1 MLRRSFGQAT
11 IAAATL
17 ASSAK
22 FAGPALAQSGPIEIS
37 FWHGLAQ
44 PLGGL
49 LEEIAAEFNASQ
61 TRFRVASS
69 FRGSYPETM
78 VAAIAGFR
86 SATAPHIVQMFE
98 VGTGT
103 MMAAGRAIKPLH
115 ELLSETGV
123 NIAFDDYLPAVR
135 GYYSLADGRMM
146 AMPFN
151 SSTAIMFYNKDAFR
165 RAGLNP
171 DQAPTTWAEMRAA
184 TARLKAAGIEIPMTT
199 AWPTWTQVEQ
209 MLAIHNTPLA
219 TLDNGFGGL
228 GAALQVNN
236 PLMVRH
242 LNTLMEMGREG
253 TFRWGGRDGA
263 GDALFA
269 NGSAAIIHAS
279 SGARARFVRE
289 LPGGLANLGV
299 AMLPYYNDVA
309 GAPINSI
316 IGGAAFWAM
325 NRGPSATRSA
335 DENRGIAEFFAF
347 LAQPRVAANWH
358 TATGFLPVTRT
369 AFEQVRA
376 TGFYN
381 QNPGADIPIQQ
392 LLRGGG
398 QMTGNSRGI
407 RLGGFVEIRTIMQEE
422 MERALQGQQTA
433 QAAMDNSVTRGNVV
447 LRNFERTNR
456 A

>member
-1 MLRRSFGQAT
+1 MKRRTLGLASAGLASTT
-11 IAAATL
+11 IAAPAI
-17 ASSAK
+17 AQG
-22 FAGPALAQSGPIEIS
+22 GPVELS

-44 PLGGL
+44 PLGGI
-49 LEEIAAEFNASQ
+49 LEGIANQFNESQ
-61 TRFRVASS
+61 RRFRIVSS

-78 VAAIAGFR
+78 VAAIAAFR
-86 SATAPHIVQMFE
+86 AGTAPHIVQMFE

-103 MMAAGRAIKPLH
+103 MMAAGRAIKPVH
-115 ELLSETGV
+115 ELLAETGV
-123 NIAFDDYLPAVR
+123 TINFDDYLPAVR

-146 AMPFN
+146 GMPFN
-151 SSTAIMFYNKDAFR
+151 SSTAIVFYNKDMFR

-171 DQAPTTWAEMRAA
+171 DAPPGTWAELRAA
-184 TARLKAAGIEIPMTT
+184 ATRLRAAGIEVPVTT

-209 MLAIHNTPLA
+209 FSAIHNTPLA

-228 GAALQVNN
+228 GAELRVNN
-236 PLMVRH
+236 PLQVRH
-242 LNTLMEMGREG
+242 INTMMEMGREG

-263 GDALFA
+263 GDAIFA
-269 NGSAAIIHAS
+269 SGQAAVIFAS

-289 LPGGLANLGV
+289 LPGGLANLGA
-299 AMLPYYNDVA
+299 AMLPYYNDVQ
-309 GAPINSI
+309 GAPFNSI

-325 NRGPSATRSA
+325 NRGPTAQRSA
-335 DENRGIAEFFAF
+335 DENRGIAEFYAF
-347 LAQPRVAANWH
+347 IAQARIAAAWH
-358 TATGFLPVTRT
+358 TETGFLPVTRT

-376 TGFYN
+376 TGFYT

-398 QMTGNSRGI
+398 QMTGNTRGI
-407 RLGGFVEIRTIMQEE
+407 RLGGFVEIRVAMQEE

-433 QAAMDNSVTRGNVV
+433 QQAMDNTVTRGNAV
-447 LRNFERTNR
+447 LRNFERANR

>member
-1 MLRRSFGQAT
+1 MLRRRDLALAT
-11 IAAATL
+11 AGTAIAA
-17 ASSAK
+17 
-22 FAGPALAQSGPIEIS
+22 PALAQSGPVEIQ

-49 LEEIAAEFNASQ
+49 LEAIAGQFNESQ
-61 TRFRVASS
+61 NRARIVSS
-69 FRGSYPETM
+69 FRGGYPETM
-78 VAAIAGFR
+78 VAAIAAFR
-86 SATAPHIVQMFE
+86 ANAAPHIVQMFE

-115 ELLSETGV
+115 ELLRETGV
-123 NIAFDDYLPAVR
+123 SINFDDYLPAVR

-146 AMPFN
+146 SMPFN

-171 DQAPTTWAEMRAA
+171 DQAPRTWAELRQATQRLRAA
-184 TARLKAAGIEIPMTT
+184 GVEIPFTT
-199 AWPTWTQVEQ
+199 AWPTWTQIEQ
-209 MLAIHNTPLA
+209 QSAIHNVEIASLE
-219 TLDNGFGGL
+219 NGFGGL
-228 GAALQVNN
+228 NAELRINN
-236 PLMVRH
+236 PLMQRH
-242 LNTLMEMGREG
+242 FTNLLEMGREG
-253 TFRWGGRDGA
+253 GFRWGGRDAA

-269 NGSAAIIHAS
+269 NGQAAIVHAS

-289 LPGGLANLGV
+289 LPGGVANLGA
-299 AMLPYYNDVA
+299 AMLPFYDEVP

-316 IGGAAFWAM
+316 IGGASFWAM
-325 NRGPSATRSA
+325 NRGPAGARSEA
-335 DENRGIAEFFAF
+335 ENRAIAEFFAF
-347 LAQPRVAANWH
+347 IARPEVAAKWH
-358 TATGFLPVTRT
+358 TDTGFLPVTRT

-376 TGFYN
+376 SGFYT

-398 QMTGNSRGI
+398 TMTGASRGI

-422 MERALQGQQTA
+422 MERALQGQQGA
-433 QAAMDNSVTRGNVV
+433 DAALANSVQRGNVV

-456 A
+456 G

>member
-1 MLRRSFGQAT
+1 MLRRTFGKAALAASVAPIAT
-11 IAAATL
+11 
-17 ASSAK
+17 
-22 FAGPALAQSGPIEIS
+22 PALAQGGPVEIQ

-44 PLGGL
+44 PLGGI
-49 LEEIAAEFNASQ
+49 LEGIANQFNESQ
-61 TRFRVASS
+61 RRFRIVSS

-78 VAAIAGFR
+78 VAAIAAFR
-86 SATAPHIVQMFE
+86 AGTAPHIVQMFE

-103 MMAAGRAIKPLH
+103 MMAAGRAIKPVH

-123 NIAFDDYLPAVR
+123 QIAFDDYLPAVR

-146 AMPFN
+146 GMPFN
-151 SSTAIMFYNKDAFR
+151 SSTAIMFYNKDMFR

-171 DQAPTTWAEMRAA
+171 DQAPETWAQLREAA
-184 TARLKAAGIEIPMTT
+184 QRLRAAGIEVPMTT

-209 MLAIHNTPLA
+209 FSAIHNTPLA
-219 TLDNGFGGL
+219 TQDNGFGGL
-228 GAALQVNN
+228 NAELRINN

-263 GDALFA
+263 GDAIFA
-269 NGSAAIIHAS
+269 SGQAAMIHAS
-279 SGARARFVRE
+279 SGARARFLRE
-289 LPGGLANLGV
+289 VPGGAANVGA
-299 AMLPYYNDVA
+299 AMLPYYNDVQ
-309 GAPINSI
+309 GAPFNSI

-325 NRGPSATRSA
+325 NRGPNAQRSA
-335 DENRGIAEFFAF
+335 DEFRGVAEFYQFI
-347 LAQPRVAANWH
+347 AQPRIAAAWH
-358 TATGFLPVTRT
+358 TETGFLPVTRT

-398 QMTGNSRGI
+398 QMTGNTRGI

-433 QAAMDNSVTRGNVV
+433 QAAMDNSVQRGNVV
-447 LRNFERTNR
+447 LRNFERANR
-456 A
+456 G

>member
-1 MLRRSFGQAT
+1 MLRRTLGRAAL
-11 IAAATL
+11 AAAAAPL
-17 ASSAK
+17 AA
-22 FAGPALAQSGPIEIS
+22 PALAQGGPVELQ

-44 PLGGL
+44 PLGGI
-49 LEEIAAEFNASQ
+49 LEGIANQFNESQ
-61 TRFRVASS
+61 RRFRIVST

-78 VAAIAGFR
+78 VAAIAAFR
-86 SATAPHIVQMFE
+86 AGTAPHIVQMFE

-103 MMAAGRAIKPLH
+103 MMAAGRAIKPVH
-115 ELLSETGV
+115 ELLAETGV
-123 NIAFDDYLPAVR
+123 SINFDDYLPAVR

-151 SSTAIMFYNKDAFR
+151 SSTAIVFYNKDMFR

-171 DQAPTTWAEMRAA
+171 DQAPATWAELRAA
-184 TARLKAAGIEIPMTT
+184 ATRLRAAGIEVPVTT

-209 MLAIHNTPLA
+209 FNAIHNTPLA

-228 GAALQVNN
+228 GAELRVNN
-236 PLMVRH
+236 PVQVRH
-242 LNTLMEMGREG
+242 INTLMEMGREG
-253 TFRWGGRDGA
+253 SFRWGGRDGA
-263 GDALFA
+263 GDAIFA
-269 NGSAAIIHAS
+269 SGQAAVIFAS

-289 LPGGLANLGV
+289 VPGGIANLGV
-299 AMLPYYNDVA
+299 AMLPYYDDVP
-309 GAPINSI
+309 GAPFNSI

-325 NRGPSATRSA
+325 NRGPNAARSA
-335 DENRGIAEFFAF
+335 EENRGIAEFYAF
-347 LAQPRVAANWH
+347 IAQPRIVAAWH
-358 TATGFLPVTRT
+358 TETGFLPVTRT

-376 TGFYN
+376 TGFYD
-381 QNPGADIPIQQ
+381 QNPGADIPIRQ

-398 QMTGNSRGI
+398 QMTGNTRGI

-433 QAAMDNSVTRGNVV
+433 QQAMDNSVTRGNVV
-447 LRNFERTNR
+447 LRNFERANR

>member
-1 MLRRSFGQAT
+1 MLRRTLGQAAL
-11 IAAATL
+11 AAAAAPL
-17 ASSAK
+17 AA
-22 FAGPALAQSGPIEIS
+22 PALAQGGPVELQ

-44 PLGGL
+44 PLGGI
-49 LEEIAAEFNASQ
+49 LEGIANQFNESQ
-61 TRFRVASS
+61 RRFRIVST

-78 VAAIAGFR
+78 VAAIAAFR
-86 SATAPHIVQMFE
+86 ASTAPHIVQMFE

-103 MMAAGRAIKPLH
+103 MMAAGRAIKPVH
-115 ELLSETGV
+115 ELLAETGV
-123 NIAFDDYLPAVR
+123 AINFDDYLPAVR

-151 SSTAIMFYNKDAFR
+151 SSTAIVFYNKDMFR

-171 DQAPTTWAEMRAA
+171 DQAPTTWAELRAA
-184 TARLKAAGIEIPMTT
+184 ATRLRAAGIEVPVTT

-209 MLAIHNTPLA
+209 FNAIHNTPLA

-228 GAALQVNN
+228 GAELRVNN
-236 PLMVRH
+236 PVQVRH
-242 LNTLMEMGREG
+242 INTLMEMGREG
-253 TFRWGGRDGA
+253 SFRWGGRDGA
-263 GDALFA
+263 GDAIFA
-269 NGSAAIIHAS
+269 SGQAAIIFAS

-289 LPGGLANLGV
+289 VPGGLANLGA
-299 AMLPYYNDVA
+299 AMLPYYDDVQ
-309 GAPINSI
+309 GAPFNSI

-325 NRGPSATRSA
+325 NRGPNAARSA
-335 DENRGIAEFFAF
+335 DENRGIAEFYAF
-347 LAQPRVAANWH
+347 LAQPRIAAAWH
-358 TATGFLPVTRT
+358 TETGFLPVTRT

-376 TGFYN
+376 TGFYT

-398 QMTGNSRGI
+398 QMTGNTRGI

-433 QAAMDNSVTRGNVV
+433 QQAMDNSVTRGNVV
-447 LRNFERTNR
+447 LRNFERANR

>member
-1 MLRRSFGQAT
+1 MLRRTLGQAAL
-11 IAAATL
+11 AAAAAPL
-17 ASSAK
+17 AA
-22 FAGPALAQSGPIEIS
+22 PALAQGGPVELQ

-44 PLGGL
+44 PLGGI
-49 LEEIAAEFNASQ
+49 LEGIANQFNESQ
-61 TRFRVASS
+61 RRFRIVST

-78 VAAIAGFR
+78 VAAIAAFR
-86 SATAPHIVQMFE
+86 AGTAPHIVQMFE

-103 MMAAGRAIKPLH
+103 MMAAGRAIKPVH
-115 ELLSETGV
+115 ELLAETGV
-123 NIAFDDYLPAVR
+123 AINFDDYLPAVR

-151 SSTAIMFYNKDAFR
+151 SSTAIVFYNKDMFR

-171 DQAPTTWAEMRAA
+171 NEAPATWAELRAA
-184 TARLKAAGIEIPMTT
+184 ATRLRAAGIEVPVTT

-209 MLAIHNTPLA
+209 FNAIHNTPLA

-228 GAALQVNN
+228 NAELRVNN
-236 PLMVRH
+236 PVQVRH
-242 LNTLMEMGREG
+242 INTLMEMAREG

-263 GDALFA
+263 GDAIFA
-269 NGSAAIIHAS
+269 SGQAAIIFAS

-289 LPGGLANLGV
+289 VPGGLANLGV
-299 AMLPYYNDVA
+299 AMLPYYNDVP
-309 GAPINSI
+309 GAPFNSI

-325 NRGPSATRSA
+325 NRGPNATRSA
-335 DENRGIAEFFAF
+335 DENRGIAEFYAF
-347 LAQPRVAANWH
+347 LAQPRIVAAWH
-358 TATGFLPVTRT
+358 TETGFLPVTRT

-376 TGFYN
+376 TGFYT

-398 QMTGNSRGI
+398 QMTGNTRGI

-433 QAAMDNSVTRGNVV
+433 QQAMDNSVQRGNVV
-447 LRNFERTNR
+447 LRNFERANR

>member
-1 MLRRSFGQAT
+1 MLRRTLGQAA
-11 IAAATL
+11 IAAATAPL
-17 ASSAK
+17 AA
-22 FAGPALAQSGPIEIS
+22 PALAQGGPVEIQ

-44 PLGGL
+44 PLGGI
-49 LEEIAAEFNASQ
+49 LEGIANQFNESQ
-61 TRFRVASS
+61 RRFRIVSS

-78 VAAIAGFR
+78 VAAIAAFR
-86 SATAPHIVQMFE
+86 AGTAPHIVQMFE

-103 MMAAGRAIKPLH
+103 MMAAGRAVKPVH
-115 ELLSETGV
+115 ELLAETGV
-123 NIAFDDYLPAVR
+123 TINFDDYLPAVR

-146 AMPFN
+146 GMPFN
-151 SSTAIMFYNKDAFR
+151 SSTAIVFYNKDAFR

-171 DQAPTTWAEMRAA
+171 DAPPATWADLRAA
-184 TARLKAAGIEIPMTT
+184 AGRLRAAGVEVPVTT

-209 MLAIHNTPLA
+209 FNAIHNTPLA

-228 GAALQVNN
+228 GAELRVNN
-236 PLMVRH
+236 PLQVRH

-263 GDALFA
+263 GDAIFA
-269 NGSAAIIHAS
+269 SGQAAVIFAS

-289 LPGGLANLGV
+289 VPGGLANLGA
-299 AMLPYYNDVA
+299 AMLPFYNDVA

-325 NRGPSATRSA
+325 NRGPNAARSA
-335 DENRGIAEFFAF
+335 DENRGIAEFYAF
-347 LAQPRVAANWH
+347 IAQPRIAAAWH
-358 TATGFLPVTRT
+358 TETGFLPVTRT

-376 TGFYN
+376 TGFYT

-433 QAAMDNSVTRGNVV
+433 QQAMDNSVQRGNVV
-447 LRNFERTNR
+447 LRNFERANR

>member
-1 MLRRSFGQAT
+1 MITRRDLGL
-11 IAAATL
+11 AAAGTTL
-17 ASSAK
+17 AA
-22 FAGPALAQSGPIEIS
+22 PALAQSGPVEVQ

-44 PLGGL
+44 PLGGI
-49 LEEIAAEFNASQ
+49 LEGIANEFNGTQ
-61 TRFRVASS
+61 NRVRIASS

-78 VAAIAGFR
+78 VAAIAAFR
-86 SATAPHIVQMFE
+86 AGQAPHIVQMFE

-103 MMAAGRAIKPLH
+103 MMAAGRAIKPVH
-115 ELLSETGV
+115 ELLAET
-123 NIAFDDYLPAVR
+123 NTRIDFDDYLPAVR

-151 SSTAIMFYNKDAFR
+151 SSTAIMFYNKDMFR

-171 DQAPTTWAEMRAA
+171 DQAPRTWAELRAA
-184 TARLKAAGIEIPMTT
+184 AARLRAAGVEVPMTT

-209 MLAIHNTPLA
+209 LSAIHNVPLA
-219 TLDNGFGGL
+219 TQDNGFGGL
-228 GAALQVNN
+228 NAELRVNN
-236 PLMVRH
+236 PLQVRH
-242 LNTLMEMGREG
+242 INTLMEMGREG

-263 GDALFA
+263 GDAIFA
-269 NGSAAIIHAS
+269 SGQAAMIHAS

-289 LPGGLANLGV
+289 VPGGLANLGA
-299 AMLPYYNDVA
+299 AMLPFYDDVN

-325 NRGPSATRSA
+325 NRGPNATRSEA
-335 DENRGIAEFFAF
+335 ENRGIAEFFAF
-347 LAQPRVAANWH
+347 IAQPAIAARWH
-358 TATGFLPVTRT
+358 TETGFLPVTRT

-376 TGFYN
+376 TGFYE

-398 QMTGNSRGI
+398 QMTGASRGI
-407 RLGGFVEIRTIMQEE
+407 RLGGFVEIRVIMQEE

-433 QAAMDNSVTRGNVV
+433 QQAMDNAVQRGNVV

-456 A
+456 G

>member
-1 MLRRSFGQAT
+1 MLRRRE
-11 IAAATL
+11 IALAGAGVALAA
-17 ASSAK
+17 
-22 FAGPALAQSGPIEIS
+22 PALAQSGPVEIQ

-49 LEEIAAEFNASQ
+49 LEAIAGQFNESQ
-61 TRFRVASS
+61 NRARIVSS

-78 VAAIAGFR
+78 VAAIAAFR
-86 SATAPHIVQMFE
+86 ANAAPHVVQMFE

-115 ELLSETGV
+115 ELLRETGV
-123 NIAFDDYLPAVR
+123 QINFDDYLPAVR

-146 AMPFN
+146 SMPFN

-171 DQAPTTWAEMRAA
+171 DQAPRTWAEMRAA
-184 TARLKAAGIEIPMTT
+184 ATRLRAAGVEIPFTT

-209 MLAIHNTPLA
+209 QSAIHNTEIA
-219 TLDNGFGGL
+219 TLENGFGGL
-228 GAALQVNN
+228 GAELRINN
-236 PLMVRH
+236 PLMQRH
-242 LNTLMEMGREG
+242 FTTLLEMGREG
-253 TFRWGGRDGA
+253 GFRWGGRDAA

-269 NGSAAIIHAS
+269 NGQAAIVHAS

-289 LPGGLANLGV
+289 LPGGVANLGA
-299 AMLPYYNDVA
+299 AMLPFYDEVP

-316 IGGAAFWAM
+316 IGGASFWAM
-325 NRGPSATRSA
+325 NRGPAGGRNEA
-335 DENRGIAEFFAF
+335 ENRAIAEFFAF
-347 LAQPRVAANWH
+347 IARPEVAAKWH
-358 TATGFLPVTRT
+358 TDTGFLPVTRT

-376 TGFYN
+376 TGFYA

-398 QMTGNSRGI
+398 TMTGASRGI
-407 RLGGFVEIRTIMQEE
+407 RLGGFTEIRTIMQEE
-422 MERALQGQQTA
+422 MERALQGQQGA
-433 QAAMDNSVTRGNVV
+433 DAALANSVQRANVV

-456 A
+456 G

>member
-1 MLRRSFGQAT
+1 MLRRSLGQAAL
-11 IAAATL
+11 AAAAAPL
-17 ASSAK
+17 AA
-22 FAGPALAQSGPIEIS
+22 PALAQGGPVEIS

-44 PLGGL
+44 PLGGI
-49 LEEIAAEFNASQ
+49 LEGIANQFNESQ
-61 TRFRVASS
+61 RRFRIVSS

-78 VAAIAGFR
+78 VAAIAAFR
-86 SATAPHIVQMFE
+86 AGTAPHIVQMFE

-103 MMAAGRAIKPLH
+103 MMAAGRAIKPVH
-115 ELLSETGV
+115 ELLAETGV
-123 NIAFDDYLPAVR
+123 SINFDDYLPAVR

-146 AMPFN
+146 GMPFN
-151 SSTAIMFYNKDAFR
+151 SSTAIVFYNKDAFR

-171 DQAPTTWAEMRAA
+171 DAPPATWADLRAA
-184 TARLKAAGIEIPMTT
+184 AARLRAAGVEVPVTT

-209 MLAIHNTPLA
+209 FNAIHNTPLA

-228 GAALQVNN
+228 GAELRVNN
-236 PLMVRH
+236 PLQVRH

-263 GDALFA
+263 GDAIFA
-269 NGSAAIIHAS
+269 SGQAAVIFAS

-289 LPGGLANLGV
+289 VPGGLANLGA
-299 AMLPYYNDVA
+299 AMLPFYNDVA

-325 NRGPSATRSA
+325 NRGPNATRSA
-335 DENRGIAEFFAF
+335 DENRGIAEFYAF
-347 LAQPRVAANWH
+347 LAQPRIAAAWH
-358 TATGFLPVTRT
+358 TETGFLPVTRT

-376 TGFYN
+376 TGFYT

-433 QAAMDNSVTRGNVV
+433 QQAMDNSVQRGNVV
-447 LRNFERTNR
+447 LRNFERANR

>member
-1 MLRRSFGQAT
+1 MLRRTLGKVALAAPLAT
-11 IAAATL
+11 
-17 ASSAK
+17 
-22 FAGPALAQSGPIEIS
+22 PALAQSGPIEIS

-49 LEEIAAEFNASQ
+49 LEEIATEFNASQ
-61 TRFRVASS
+61 TRFRVVSS

-115 ELLSETGV
+115 ELLAETGV
-123 NIAFDDYLPAVR
+123 TINFDDYLPAVR

-151 SSTAIMFYNKDAFR
+151 SSTAVMFYNKDAFR

-171 DQAPTTWAEMRAA
+171 DVAPANWAEMRAA
-184 TARLKAAGIEIPMTT
+184 ATRLRAAGVEIPVTT

-209 MLAIHNTPLA
+209 FSAIHNTPLA
-219 TLDNGFGGL
+219 TQDNGFGGL
-228 GAALQVNN
+228 NAELQVNN

-242 LNTLMEMGREG
+242 INTLMEMGREN
-253 TFRWGGRDGA
+253 TFRWGGRDAA

-269 NGSAAIIHAS
+269 NGSAAMTFAS

-299 AMLPYYNDVA
+299 AMLPFYNDVG

-325 NRGPSATRSA
+325 NRGPNAARSA
-335 DENRGIAEFFAF
+335 DENRGVAEFYAF
-347 LAQPRVAANWH
+347 LAQTRVVANWH
-358 TATGFLPVTRT
+358 TATGFLPVTRA
-369 AFEQVRA
+369 AFTQVQG
-376 TGFYN
+376 TGFYT

-398 QMTGNSRGI
+398 QMTGASRGI
-407 RLGGFVEIRTIMQEE
+407 RLGGFVEIRTVMQEE

-433 QAAMDNSVTRGNVV
+433 QQAMDNSVARGNVV

-456 A
+456 G

>member
-1 MLRRSFGQAT
+1 MLRRTLGQAAL
-11 IAAATL
+11 AAAAAPL
-17 ASSAK
+17 AA
-22 FAGPALAQSGPIEIS
+22 PALAQGGPVELQ

-44 PLGGL
+44 PLGGI
-49 LEEIAAEFNASQ
+49 LEGIANQFNESQ
-61 TRFRVASS
+61 RRFRIVST

-78 VAAIAGFR
+78 VAAIAAFR
-86 SATAPHIVQMFE
+86 AGTAPHIVQMFE

-103 MMAAGRAIKPLH
+103 MMAAGRAIKPVH
-115 ELLSETGV
+115 ELLAETGV
-123 NIAFDDYLPAVR
+123 AINFDDYLPAVR

-151 SSTAIMFYNKDAFR
+151 SSTAIVFYNKDMFR

-171 DQAPTTWAEMRAA
+171 DQAPTTWAELRAA
-184 TARLKAAGIEIPMTT
+184 ATRLRAAGIEVPVTT

-209 MLAIHNTPLA
+209 FNAIHNTPLA

-228 GAALQVNN
+228 GAELRVNN
-236 PLMVRH
+236 PVQVRH
-242 LNTLMEMGREG
+242 INTLMEMGREG
-253 TFRWGGRDGA
+253 SFRWGGRDGA
-263 GDALFA
+263 GDAIFA
-269 NGSAAIIHAS
+269 SGQAAIIFAS

-289 LPGGLANLGV
+289 VPGGLANLGA
-299 AMLPYYNDVA
+299 AMLPYYDDVQ
-309 GAPINSI
+309 GAPFNSI

-325 NRGPSATRSA
+325 NRGPNAARSA
-335 DENRGIAEFFAF
+335 DENRGIAEFYAF
-347 LAQPRVAANWH
+347 LAQPRIAAAWH
-358 TATGFLPVTRT
+358 TETGFLPVTRT

-376 TGFYN
+376 TGFYT

-398 QMTGNSRGI
+398 QMTGNTRGI

-433 QAAMDNSVTRGNVV
+433 QQAMDNSVTRGNVV
-447 LRNFERTNR
+447 LRNFERANR

>member
-1 MLRRSFGQAT
+1 MLRRSLGKAA
-11 IAAATL
+11 IAAA
-17 ASSAK
+17 AVPVA
-22 FAGPALAQSGPIEIS
+22 APALAQGGPVEIQ

-44 PLGGL
+44 PLGGI
-49 LEEIAAEFNASQ
+49 LEGIANQFNESQ
-61 TRFRVASS
+61 RRFRIVSS

-78 VAAIAGFR
+78 VAAIAAFR
-86 SATAPHIVQMFE
+86 ASTAPHIVQMFE

-103 MMAAGRAIKPLH
+103 MMAAGRAIKPVH
-115 ELLSETGV
+115 ELLAETGV
-123 NIAFDDYLPAVR
+123 TINFDDYLPAVR

-146 AMPFN
+146 GMPFN
-151 SSTAIMFYNKDAFR
+151 SSTAIMFYNKDMFR

-184 TARLKAAGIEIPMTT
+184 ATRLRAAGIEVPLTT

-209 MLAIHNTPLA
+209 FLAVHNTPLA

-228 GAALQVNN
+228 NAELRLNN

-242 LNTLMEMGREG
+242 LNTLMEMGREN

-263 GDALFA
+263 GDAIFA
-269 NGSAAIIHAS
+269 SGQSAMIFAS

-289 LPGGLANLGV
+289 VPGGLANLGA
-299 AMLPYYNDVA
+299 AMLPYYNDVQ
-309 GAPINSI
+309 GAPFNSI

-325 NRGPSATRSA
+325 NRGPTAQRSA
-335 DENRGIAEFFAF
+335 DENRGIAEFYAF
-347 LAQPRVAANWH
+347 LAQARVAAAWH
-358 TATGFLPVTRT
+358 TETGFLPVTRT

-376 TGFYN
+376 SGFYT

-398 QMTGNSRGI
+398 QMTGNTRGI

-433 QAAMDNSVTRGNVV
+433 QAAMDSSVTRGNVV
-447 LRNFERTNR
+447 LRNFERANR
-456 A
+456 G